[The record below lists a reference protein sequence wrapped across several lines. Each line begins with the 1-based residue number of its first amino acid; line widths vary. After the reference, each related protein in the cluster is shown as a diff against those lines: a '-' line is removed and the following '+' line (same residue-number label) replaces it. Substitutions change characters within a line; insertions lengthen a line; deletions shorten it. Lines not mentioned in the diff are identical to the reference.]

1 MSEMNSIPDQITIDP
16 PADLQRRLIYFVTE
30 YLNRGFPVRD
40 AVGAGF
46 KALADSYNDGREIR
60 VTEETFEKTVAS
72 FQKQLDEYRVQQEAG
87 AVAVGDGVFVEVV
100 SDDEYRERVAKE
112 T

>member
-1 MSEMNSIPDQITIDP
+1 MTNSIPDEITIDP

-60 VTEETFEKTVAS
+60 VTEETFEKTVAT
-72 FQKQLDEYRVQQEAG
+72 FQKQLDEYRAQQEAG
-87 AVAVGDGVFVEVV
+87 ASPIGEGLYVEVV
-100 SDDEYRERVAKE
+100 SDDEYRERIAKG